1 MTNQSVETRVRDIVE
16 TMRPSFQL
24 DGGDIEFVKFA
35 DGVAYIR
42 LHGCC
47 VGCSHGMCMLYQSIL
62 EHIRAQVPEVNSVEN
77 MPADNA

>member
-1 MTNQSVETRVRDIVE
+1 MPNQSVESRVQAVVDS
-16 TMRPSFQL
+16 MRPYFQR

-35 DGVAYIR
+35 DGIAYIR

-62 EHIRAQVPEVNSVEN
+62 EYIRKQVPEVTAVEN

>member
-1 MTNQSVETRVRDIVE
+1 MTNQSVDSRVRDIVE

-62 EHIRAQVPEVNSVEN
+62 DYLHAEVPEVTSVEN

>member
-1 MTNQSVETRVRDIVE
+1 MTDQSVEIRVQGAIAE
-16 TMRPSFQL
+16 LRPYFQQ
-24 DGGDIEFVKFA
+24 DSGDIEFVKLV
-35 DGVAYIR
+35 DGVVYIR

-62 EHIRAQVPEVNSVEN
+62 EHIREQVPEVTSVEN

>member
-1 MTNQSVETRVRDIVE
+1 MTNKSVEIRVRDIIA
-16 TMRPSFQL
+16 TMRPSFQQ

-35 DGVAYIR
+35 DGVVYIR

-62 EHIRAQVPEVNSVEN
+62 DYIQVHVPEVTSVEN